1 MRTVEQQ
8 AQKPPVLQAETFVS
22 SLQFISIAGGA
33 GWTKFASIFFLEN
46 GVTASQLAI
55 VTSVQSITKFLGYPT
70 YDIYPFYT
78 SIFPLF
84 Y

>member
-1 MRTVEQQ
+1 MKRVEQQ
-8 AQKPPVLQAETFVS
+8 AQQQPVLKAETFVS

-33 GWTKFASIFFLEN
+33 GWSQFSSIFFLEN

-70 YDIYPFYT
+70 YDMYIYT
-78 SIFPLF
+78 SIYPL
-84 Y
+84 YY